1 LRARWQRRFA
11 AEPKTPRLEAAH
23 VSFAAYVQADDQEPG
38 MCGIGGA
45 VDLKLRPLA
54 NAASTVGLMNDLL
67 AHRGPDAEGGWTHPR
82 DVAAFAHRRLSI
94 IDLVSGDQPMTDG
107 AGNWIT
113 FGGEVYNY
121 IELRGRLGKERFV
134 TSSDTEVILR
144 AYREWGEE
152 ALDRLRG
159 MFAFAL
165 WDEERQTLFCARDRF
180 GIKPFYYAVVDDVL
194 YFASEIKALL
204 PFLPT
209 IETDLEG
216 LNDYLSFQF
225 CLAGKTLFKGVHEL
239 LPGHFLRVHNGTVE
253 ARRYWEVYF
262 EPDFDH
268 TPAYYEHR
276 VEELLA
282 DSIGLHLR
290 SDVPVGSY
298 LSGGL
303 DSSIV
308 ASLASTEHGPGLLGF
323 TGRFAM
329 PGYDES
335 RYARDVAADRDF
347 ELHEIEIGPEDFVA
361 NMEDVV
367 YHLDYPVAGP
377 GSFPQYLVSRLAA
390 EHRKVVLGG
399 QGGDEIFGGYV
410 RYLIAYFEQCIKGA
424 IDGTMHTG
432 NFVVTYESI
441 IPNLG
446 ALREYKPLLR
456 EFWREGLFDDLDAR
470 YFRLINRASSLGDE
484 INWSLLGDYSPFET
498 FRTIFHGENVRK
510 ESYFD
515 SMTHFDFKTL
525 LPALLQ
531 VEDRVS
537 MAHGLESRVPLLDH
551 PLVELAAT
559 MPADVKFKDGHLKHV
574 LKTAFAQVM
583 PDSVRGRRD
592 KMGFP
597 VPLQEW
603 ISQPGPVRE
612 FVLDMLSSDA
622 ARSRTLIDNQKVLAR
637 LDREPRFG
645 RTIWGLLSLELW
657 QRAFHDRAS
666 SFQQRAETLA

>member
-1 LRARWQRRFA
+1 
-11 AEPKTPRLEAAH
+11 
-23 VSFAAYVQADDQEPG
+23 

-45 VDLKLRPLA
+45 LSLSLEPLR
-54 NAASTVGLMNDLL
+54 NAQGTVELMNDLL
-67 AHRGPDAEGGWTHPR
+67 RHRGPDGEATWVHDH
-82 DVAAFAHRRLSI
+82 DVAAFSHRRLAI
-94 IDLVSGDQPMTDG
+94 IDLDSGDQPMTDG
-107 AGNWIT
+107 GGNWVT
-113 FGGEVYNY
+113 HNGEIYNY
-121 IELRGRLGKERFV
+121 IELRGLLGKDRFH

-144 AYREWGEE
+144 AYRQWGEGCLE
-152 ALDRLRG
+152 RLRG
-159 MFAFAL
+159 MFSFAL
-165 WDEERQTLFCARDRF
+165 WDEETQTLFCARDRF
-180 GIKPFYYAVVDDVL
+180 GIKPLYFSVVDGVF
-194 YFASEIKALL
+194 YFASEPKALL
-204 PFLPT
+204 PFLPKV
-209 IETDLEG
+209 ETDLAG
-216 LNDYLSFQF
+216 LADYLTFQF
-225 CLAGKTLFKGVHEL
+225 PLAGKTLFQGVQEL
-239 LPGHFLRVHNGTVE
+239 LPGHFLRVRNGVVE
-253 ARRYWEVYF
+253 TQRYWEVYF

-268 TPAYYEHR
+268 TADFYERR
-276 VEELLA
+276 VHELLA
-282 DSIGLHLR
+282 DSISFHLR
-290 SDVPVGSY
+290 ADVPIGSY

-308 ASLASTEHGPGLLGF
+308 ASLASTTHGPGMLGF

-335 RYARDVAADRDF
+335 RYARSVAEDRGF
-347 ELHEIEIGPEDFVA
+347 ELHEVEIGPEDFVDRIQ
-361 NMEDVV
+361 DVV

-377 GSFPQYLVSRLAA
+377 GSFPQFMVSELAA

-424 IDGTMHTG
+424 IEGTMHSG

-441 IPNLG
+441 IPNLQT
-446 ALREYKPLLR
+446 LREYKPLLR

-470 YFRLINRASSLGDE
+470 YFRLINRAPDLGDE
-484 INWSLLGDYSPFET
+484 INWRLLGEYSPFET
-498 FRTIFHGENVRK
+498 FREIFHGSNVKK

-574 LKTAFAQVM
+574 LKTAFGQVL
-583 PDSVRGRRD
+583 PESVRSRRD

-603 ISQPGPVRE
+603 IGRGGPVRE
-612 FVLDMLSSDA
+612 FVTDTLSTEA
-622 ARSRTLIDNQKVLAR
+622 ARGRELVDNAKVLAK
-637 LDREPRFG
+637 LDQEPRFG
-645 RTIWGLLSLELW
+645 RKVWGLLSLELW
-657 QRAFHDRAS
+657 QRAFHDRAQS
-666 SFQQRAETLA
+666 IRKRAEALA